1 MQMRSCKIKGLSVP
15 LFAVLLISACGTS
28 PYRPAAPDSIP
39 FQNRAQ
45 TQTSGPVMVSAAV
58 PGPREA
64 RALFDLPLYDSGI
77 QPIWLKVENGSESWI
92 RYAPVGT
99 DPAYFSPQEV
109 AYVHRA
115 SFSKEAKVSMNHYFY
130 EMAMPRRIP
139 PGETRSG
146 FVFTHAHPGT
156 KAFNVD
162 LFGGSREND
171 LSFTFFIDVPGFK
184 PDHSEAYFQELYA
197 SEEIT
202 DLNRE
207 DLRSELT
214 RMDRQ
219 TQDRL
224 GENLSMPINAVII
237 GEPQHV
243 LQALIRA
250 NWVEKPRTDAA
261 LAADRELLFDRVADV
276 VFMKNLSTSGGRNE
290 LRFWLSPM
298 RENGTPVWLA
308 HVTHFI
314 GEGKG
319 RGHLDPELDDAAAYF
334 VQDIW
339 YGQGLAGYG
348 WVQGQGQVPIDN
360 QQQTFGGSSF
370 FSDGHVIVMWMSGP
384 AVSMLDVDAVDWDD
398 GPGRTAR

>member
-1 MQMRSCKIKGLSVP
+1 
-15 LFAVLLISACGTS
+15 
-28 PYRPAAPDSIP
+28 
-39 FQNRAQ
+39 
-45 TQTSGPVMVSAAV
+45 
-58 PGPREA
+58 
-64 RALFDLPLYDSGI
+64 
-77 QPIWLKVENGSESWI
+77 
-92 RYAPVGT
+92 
-99 DPAYFSPQEV
+99 
-109 AYVHRA
+109 
-115 SFSKEAKVSMNHYFY
+115 MNHYFY
-130 EMAMPRRIP
+130 ETAMPRRIP

-162 LFGGSREND
+162 LFGGSRAND

-184 PDHSEAYFQELYA
+184 PDHSEVYFQELYA

-219 TQDRL
+219 TRDRL
-224 GENLSMPINAVII
+224 GENLSMPINAVVI
-237 GEPQHV
+237 GEPQQV

-261 LAADRELLFDRVADV
+261 LAADRELLFDRVADL
-276 VFMKNLSTSGGRNE
+276 VFTKNLSVGGGWNE

-298 RENGTPVWLA
+298 RENGMPVWLA
-308 HVTHFI
+308 RVTHLI
-314 GEGKG
+314 DEGKG
-319 RGHLDPELDDAAAYF
+319 RRHLDPDLDDAAVYF

-348 WVQGQGQVPIDN
+348 WVQGQGRVPIDD
-360 QQQTFGGSSF
+360 QQRAFDGSSYF
-370 FSDGHVIVMWMSGP
+370 TDGHVIVMWMSGP
-384 AVSMLDVDAVDWDD
+384 AVSMLDVDAMDWDD
-398 GPGRTAR
+398 GPGRTDR